1 MSMSDNVVGLR
12 RMPAKVN
19 LNRNNKTGTW
29 SDHNVASRNW
39 ERRKPVCYVEW
50 GACFSL
56 SKFSNRN

>member
-19 LNRNNKTGTW
+19 LNRNNKAGTW

-39 ERRKPVCYVEW
+39 ERRKPVCYVD
-50 GACFSL
+50 GVRAFL
-56 SKFSNRN
+56 